1 MDQASNSDGTMMD
14 NLNACNNVGEFSVKM
29 MLDLVR
35 GPRHLASSPAVLGRE
50 PENFHVSSVSDE
62 SN

>member
-14 NLNACNNVGEFSVKM
+14 NLNACNNVGEFSAKM

-35 GPRHLASSPAVLGRE
+35 GPRHLASSPAVLG
-50 PENFHVSSVSDE
+50 
-62 SN
+62 